1 MGIMTSAGMAQGLTD
16 DRTYLAPLGKQ
27 IEAMMDI
34 LNEKDVIFGADLNAT
49 IKTDHHRSGCD

>member
-1 MGIMTSAGMAQGLTD
+1 MTSAGMAQGLTD